1 MYARA
6 LYTIIKTML
15 QPLGC
20 VWQLMPAV
28 AWCHWCMQL
37 QITADDLS
45 DSVRVNS
52 HDNVIVH
59 DGVSGQS

>member
-45 DSVRVNS
+45 D
-52 HDNVIVH
+52 
-59 DGVSGQS
+59 